1 MAEVATL
8 VSLAGYALG
17 TIGGV
22 LLFVE
27 FFQLPSYIDYQADW
41 DAWQIQVSP
50 TEVQQYSAAGRVGA
64 VLVAVAF
71 ALQFVAELLA

>member
-1 MAEVATL
+1 MVEVATF

-27 FFQLPSYIDYQADW
+27 FFQLPNYVEYQAEW
-41 DAWQIQVSP
+41 DSWHLQVSP

-64 VLVAVAF
+64 VLIAVAF
-71 ALQFVAELLA
+71 ALQFVAKLL

>member
-27 FFQLPSYIDYQADW
+27 FFQLPNYIEYQTEW
-41 DAWQIQVSP
+41 DSWHIQVSP
-50 TEVQQYSAAGRVGA
+50 TEVRQYSAAGRVGA

-71 ALQFVAELLA
+71 ALQFVAELL